1 MSKST
6 ELKYVEI
13 ELSIPSVK
21 ETFFKASDYKT
32 YPNYMALAQCICGK
46 EINGKLR
53 FPESA
58 DKILSAWG
66 IRGGNKEE

>member
-6 ELKYVEI
+6 DLDCVQK

-21 ETFFKASDYKT
+21 ETFFKPSDYKT

-46 EINGKLR
+46 EINGKLK

-58 DKILSAWG
+58 DKIMSAWG
-66 IRGGNKEE
+66 IKGGNKEE

>member
-6 ELKYVEI
+6 DLDCVQK

-21 ETFFKASDYKT
+21 ETFFKPSDYKT

-46 EINGKLR
+46 EINGKLS
-53 FPESA
+53 FQ
-58 DKILSAWG
+58 KVQT
-66 IRGGNKEE
+66 K